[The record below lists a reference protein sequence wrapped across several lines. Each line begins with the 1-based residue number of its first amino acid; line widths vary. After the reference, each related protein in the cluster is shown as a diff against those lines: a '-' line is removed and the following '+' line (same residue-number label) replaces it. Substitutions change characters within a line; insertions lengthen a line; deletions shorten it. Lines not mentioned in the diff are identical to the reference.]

1 MIFLDAHKTIK
12 ICFEESKTVLQELD
26 KYNDLIETK
35 KRQLREAREE
45 LQELGLQ
52 ESALKVKRDSTYAKC
67 SELRKKLHASRD
79 AVHYLQ
85 SLYGKRKKT
94 TQQKVRAES

>member
-1 MIFLDAHKTIK
+1 M
-12 ICFEESKTVLQELD
+12 LQELD

-35 KRQLREAREE
+35 KRQLHEARSE

-52 ESALKVKRDSTYAKC
+52 ESALKIKRDSAYAKC

-79 AVHYLQ
+79 AVQYLQ
-85 SLYGKRKKT
+85 SLYGKRKRSQLKD
-94 TQQKVRAES
+94 KARAES